1 MAISLWWL
9 MLIPLIWAGLL
20 LVYRAPLARLWREPV
35 LCRPVLIIE
44 SDDWGPG
51 PESHARALASLT
63 ACLER
68 HRDATG
74 SPAVMTLG
82 LVLAHPD
89 NPRIREAGFRNYA
102 RRILLEPAFEPVR
115 DAIDSGRKKGVF
127 APQLHGLEHLWP
139 ASFMTAATK
148 GPVRAWIETTPGHDT
163 EALPP
168 PLQSRWV
175 DGSDLP
181 ALPHPKAAVEE
192 AAREETALFRE
203 CFGETVSVAVP
214 PTFVWNAEVER
225 AWAKGG
231 VRTVIT
237 PGRRYTQRDEEG
249 RPAAVDRTISNG
261 QQSDG
266 GQLYLVRD
274 IYYEP
279 SKGHTPEQVLPQI
292 QDRFQ
297 LGRPALLETHRFN
310 FTGSPEEREKSLDML
325 DQLLGQALRHWPA
338 LRFVSSADLAD
349 RYREQDADWI
359 DHSLRGRWHV
369 WLQRTKKIPRFHKL
383 ATLTGLGL
391 MGWLLLRLTEQSAE
405 ADVPLIA
412 RGSRS

>member
-1 MAISLWWL
+1 
-9 MLIPLIWAGLL
+9 MLIPLAWVGLL
-20 LVYRAPLARLWREPV
+20 LAYCGPLTRLWREPV
-35 LCRPVLIIE
+35 LRRPVLIIE

-51 PESHARALASLT
+51 PESHARALASVA

-68 HRDATG
+68 HHDATG
-74 SPAVMTLG
+74 APAVMTLG

-89 NPRIREAGFRNYA
+89 NPRIRESGFQRYA
-102 RRILLEPAFEPVR
+102 RRTLLDPSFGNIL
-115 DAIDSGRKKGVF
+115 DAIEAGLRRGVF
-127 APQLHGLEHLWP
+127 GLQLHGLEHLWP
-139 ASFMTAATK
+139 ASFMTAAAD
-148 GPVRAWIETTPGHDT
+148 GPVREWIASTPGHDT

-175 DGSDLP
+175 DGSRLP
-181 ALPHPKAAVEE
+181 ALPHPKAEVE
-192 AAREETALFRE
+192 AAAGEETALFRE
-203 CFGETVSVAVP
+203 CFGETASVAVP

-249 RPAAVDRTISNG
+249 RPAAVDRAISNG

-274 IYYEP
+274 IYFEP
-279 SKGHTPEQVLPQI
+279 SKGHKPEQVLSQI
-292 QDRFQ
+292 QEHFQ

-310 FTGSPEEREKSLDML
+310 FTGSREEREKGLDML
-325 DQLLGQALRHWPA
+325 DQLLGQASRHWPA
-338 LRFVSSADLAD
+338 LRFVSSADLAA

-359 DHSLRGRWHV
+359 DQGVRGRWHV
-369 WLQRTKKIPRFHKL
+369 WLQRTKSIPRFRKL
-383 ATLTGLGL
+383 AKLTGLAL
-391 MGWLLLRLTEQSAE
+391 VGWLVLRLTGESSQAGV
-405 ADVPLIA
+405 ALVA
-412 RGSRS
+412 GGSRS